1 MVDSV
6 SELVL
11 RTDDSRGVTTLT
23 LNRPEAFNA
32 LSEDLLSQLQS
43 ALDSLA
49 QDSNLRVLI
58 IAGLGKAFC
67 AGHDLQIGRAHV

>member
-1 MVDSV
+1 MFDSV

-43 ALDSLA
+43 ALDS
-49 QDSNLRVLI
+49 
-58 IAGLGKAFC
+58 
-67 AGHDLQIGRAHV
+67 